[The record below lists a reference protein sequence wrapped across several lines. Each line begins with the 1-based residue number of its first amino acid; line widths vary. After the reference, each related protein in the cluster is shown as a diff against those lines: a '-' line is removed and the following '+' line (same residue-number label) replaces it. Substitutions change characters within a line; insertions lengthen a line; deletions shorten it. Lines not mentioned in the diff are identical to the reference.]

1 MPSLRRQSL
10 LCLLLLAIMSVAGCQ
25 HRAFR
30 SRRIQVS
37 EAPPC
42 SNQSFSSEA
51 VFTAAKRGVAVVTTD
66 SAQGSAFVVSHQDG
80 STMLI
85 TNSHVVEGSRSA
97 TVKWSD
103 GEQDNAAVLRDAGG
117 FSPQTDLALLEVKAV
132 RGKVLGLKVAKP
144 NVGADI
150 VAIGNPEGLEFSL
163 TSGVVSSLRDDGD
176 LLQLDAPIN
185 PGNSGGP
192 VLDRTGCVV
201 GVATFKISDSEGLN
215 FAVASSLIQ
224 NFLAKPSPRWYSP
237 SNPGSR
243 PPFNPSNPGSAG
255 NTCWFQMRQGAQR
268 LVGFRCSIIARKNVN
283 GHTVFDIVEPGG
295 LTRTV
300 ILWDDDKSVEV
311 LLNGSRYIGQW
322 DKDEDDDFRVTLDDG
337 VFIFRYRG

>member
-1 MPSLRRQSL
+1 MSCLRRRSL
-10 LCLLLLAIMSVAGCQ
+10 LCLILLAGLSAAGCQ

-30 SRRIQVS
+30 TPRIPVS
-37 EAPPC
+37 EAPAC
-42 SNQSFSSEA
+42 SNQRLSLEALFS
-51 VFTAAKRGVAVVTTD
+51 AAKRGVAVVSTD
-66 SAQGSAFVVSHQDG
+66 NAQGSAFIVRHQDG
-80 STMLI
+80 NTMLI
-85 TNSHVVEGSRSA
+85 TNSHVLEGARSA

-103 GEQDNAAVLRDAGG
+103 GEQDSAAVLRDAGG
-117 FSPQTDLALLEVKAV
+117 SSPQTDLALLEVKAV
-132 RGKVLGLKVAKP
+132 RGKALGLKDAKP

-150 VAIGNPEGLEFSL
+150 VAIGNPQGLEFSL

-176 LLQLDAPIN
+176 ILQIDAPIN

-201 GVATFKISDSEGLN
+201 GVATFKRFDSEGLS

-224 NFLAKPSPRWYSP
+224 SFLVKPTSRWYSP
-237 SNPGSR
+237 SNPGPR

-255 NTCWFQMRQGAQR
+255 NTCWFQMRKHSQR
-268 LVGFRCSIIARKNVN
+268 LEGFRCSVSSRKNVN

-295 LTRTV
+295 VTRTV
-300 ILWDDDKSVEV
+300 ILWDDDKSAEV
-311 LLNGSRYIGQW
+311 LLDGSRYIGQW